1 MPSLEIES
9 ALNLSG
15 EWTGAFSYPIRRPTV
30 AFTARLIDEDGWISG
45 VSEDH
50 GSTPDVRGFLLG
62 ATLQGRRTGNQVSW
76 LKVYDKIWKTHYS
89 VAYEGVISADGREIA
104 GRWSIP
110 RGRSGAFVMN
120 RRPGLASAIS
130 PAADPAP

>member
-1 MPSLEIES
+1 MPTREIES

-30 AFTARLIDEDGWISG
+30 AFTARLIDEDGWLSG
-45 VSEDH
+45 VTEEQ
-50 GSTPDVRGFLLG
+50 GSSPAVRGFLMG
-62 ATLQGRRTGNQVSW
+62 ATLQGRRTGDRVSW

-89 VAYEGVISADGREIA
+89 VAYEGVVSADGQEIV

-120 RRPGLASAIS
+120 RRPGLTSTFS
-130 PAADPAP
+130 